1 MKLLWTLLIAL
12 FLAGL
17 FPSLVPAAPPLLL
30 GDAPS
35 YPLAGHLEQLVDPS
49 GKLTLADVLKPTVSS
64 RFKPI
69 SGNMNRG
76 YTRDAVW
83 LRFRMER
90 TALFPEQAYLCFGPP
105 FLDTVAVYVQT
116 GADPAAPTSYELAAV
131 GDHVPLS
138 RQGIR
143 TADFELPFSL
153 FNGKIAG
160 KFRSRLQ
167 AETNATI
174 SYISHE
180 CRKERIVTGI
190 EYTNRLR
197 NMLLATQVAE
207 LNGTA
212 FLPLKAPLLRTMD
225 GEKVIEPG
233 WLDQV
238 TYWEK
243 QNDGLV
249 NALYRELQIFERK
262 YWVMVE
268 NAKDQ
273 NFWNPAGSTSK

>member
-1 MKLLWTLLIAL
+1 MDLKAQLASKLAQNGTIGSTDVAEFSMPKDIKKEVTGSITTPLTEKAANDPIMKAADDEGAAKGLIEETSASSTVAEPVVIDDADREAFLTAL
-12 FLAGL
+12 
-17 FPSLVPAAPPLLL
+17 V
-30 GDAPS
+30 
-35 YPLAGHLEQLVDPS
+35 
-49 GKLTLADVLKPTVSS
+49 
-64 RFKPI
+64 
-69 SGNMNRG
+69 SGNR
-76 YTRDAVW
+76 
-83 LRFRMER
+83 
-90 TALFPEQAYLCFGPP
+90 
-105 FLDTVAVYVQT
+105 
-116 GADPAAPTSYELAAV
+116 
-131 GDHVPLS
+131 
-138 RQGIR
+138 
-143 TADFELPFSL
+143 FELPFSL

-180 CRKERIVTGI
+180 CRKERIITGI